1 LISEDLNNKYISFKN
16 YKMNKL
22 VFDKIDKFNKT
33 VLSRL
38 QKSLGRQF
46 LLKGLNLQGAYAN
59 DDVLVPSLRR

>member
-1 LISEDLNNKYISFKN
+1 
-16 YKMNKL
+16 MNKL

-33 VLSRL
+33 VLSGL

-59 DDVLVPSLRR
+59 DDVLVPSLRRL